1 MAIGKD
7 SHGCERCRSGDN
19 TEVLQQL
26 GKPQLSEYLGGKAK
40 EVQTY
45 YKCMKCGAKW
55 VRIVESGA
63 GGHGNFW
70 QPKEN
75 NEN

>member
-1 MAIGKD
+1 MTIGKD
-7 SHGCERCRSGDN
+7 NHGCTICRSGSD
-19 TEVLQQL
+19 TKVLQQL
-26 GKPQLSEYLGGKAK
+26 GKPKKVEYLGGKAK
-40 EVQTY
+40 EYQTFF
-45 YKCMKCGAKW
+45 KCLICGAQW

-70 QPKEN
+70 QPKKI